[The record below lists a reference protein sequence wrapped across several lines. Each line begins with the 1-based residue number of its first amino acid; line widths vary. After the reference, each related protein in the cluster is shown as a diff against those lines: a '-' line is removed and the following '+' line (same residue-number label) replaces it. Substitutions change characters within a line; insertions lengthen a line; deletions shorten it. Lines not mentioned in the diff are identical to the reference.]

1 MELRGLS
8 LFANVG
14 IAEAMFHSIGVKM
27 LVANELIERRARFY
41 QEVYPESRMICGD
54 ITHEDIRDQIIKESK
69 VRRVNFIIAT
79 PPCQGMSVAGN
90 RDDADPRNQLIYY
103 AVEVIKAIQPDF
115 VLLENVP
122 RQLRTQIRINGE
134 LIKIPDYIHREL
146 EPEYAFNS
154 DTLAKA
160 KEFGIPQMRERNIFL
175 LAKRNYGFAWEFPER
190 KRLVTLE
197 DAIGDLPSLD
207 PRLKEGEELTLR
219 HFPLFKEKEREG
231 LSISKW
237 HHPPSH
243 PWRQVEWMM
252 HTPTGKSAIYND
264 VYFPQKKDGTPIKAH
279 HNHYRRMSWDKPAR
293 TVMMFNNFISTL
305 ATVHPGRPY
314 SVNGEILYSDP
325 RVLSVYELMIVMSIP
340 RSWRIPDWVDDS
352 FLRSVVGEGIPS
364 KMARDIM
371 KILVDRVS
379 GIALARRCRT

>member
-1 MELRGLS
+1 MEIRGLS

-14 IAEAMFHSIGVKM
+14 IAEAMFHTLGVKI
-27 LVANELIERRARFY
+27 LVANELIERRAKFY

-54 ITHEDIRDQIIKESK
+54 ITDASIRDQIISESK
-69 VRRVNFIIAT
+69 KRKVNFVIAT

-103 AVEVIKAIQPDF
+103 AIEIIKQLKPEF

-122 RQLRTQIRINGE
+122 RQLRTQIRIDGE

-146 EPEYAFNS
+146 DSDYVFNS

-175 LAKRNYGFAWEFPER
+175 LVKRSYGFVWEFPQK
-190 KRLVTLE
+190 KRIVTLE

-207 PRLKEGEELTLR
+207 PRLKEGESLTLQ

-231 LSISKW
+231 LQVSKW
-237 HHPPSH
+237 HHPPAH

-252 HTPTGKSAIYND
+252 HTPSGTSAIYND
-264 VYFPQKKDGTPIKAH
+264 IYFPQKEDGSPIRAH
-279 HNHYRRMSWDKPAR
+279 HNHYRRMAWDKPAR
-293 TVMMFNNFISTL
+293 TIMMFNNFISTL

-314 SVNGEILYSDP
+314 EVNGEILYSDP
-325 RVLSVYELMIVMSIP
+325 RVLSVYELMLVMSIP
-340 RSWRIPDWVDDS
+340 KRWPVPNWVDDS

-364 KMARDIM
+364 KMACDIM
-371 KILVDRVS
+371 KQLLLQ
-379 GIALARRCRT
+379 IADLSPARRTHA